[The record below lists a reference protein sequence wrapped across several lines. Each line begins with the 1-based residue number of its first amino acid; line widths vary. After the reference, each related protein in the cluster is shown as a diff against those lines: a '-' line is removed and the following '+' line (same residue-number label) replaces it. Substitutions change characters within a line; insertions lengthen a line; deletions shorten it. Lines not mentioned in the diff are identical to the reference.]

1 MASRTGRGDPRVEHF
16 RRGTSPAVGTRLD
29 CRAVLSPE
37 QRELQEVTEVTGQM
51 AQASH
56 AAVESTSACP
66 PWGQRRMLGHPGKG
80 TATIWAWDDG
90 DQPQV
95 EEGAAGYWSGS

>member
-1 MASRTGRGDPRVEHF
+1 MLASGTGRGDPGVEHF
-16 RRGTSPAVGTRLD
+16 RRGTSPVVGTCLD

-37 QRELQEVTEVTGQM
+37 QREPQVTEVTGQM

-56 AAVESTSACP
+56 AAVGSTSACP
-66 PWGQRRMLGHPGKG
+66 PLGQRRMLGHPGKG

-95 EEGAAGYWSGS
+95 EEGAARYWSGS